1 MIHED
6 ILEFGWVTLI
16 YREVLTEEDV
26 LALQNEIEVMIH
38 VDHPNIVKLHDV
50 FEDSENYFIVMELMT
65 GGEVIQCPL
74 DILLL
79 AIWQDYREILF
90 YWARSIR
97 HYKANYWCNII
108 LSLSQYYPQRH

>member
-1 MIHED
+1 
-6 ILEFGWVTLI
+6 
-16 YREVLTEEDV
+16 
-26 LALQNEIEVMIH
+26 MIH

-79 AIWQDYREILF
+79 AI
-90 YWARSIR
+90 
-97 HYKANYWCNII
+97 
-108 LSLSQYYPQRH
+108 